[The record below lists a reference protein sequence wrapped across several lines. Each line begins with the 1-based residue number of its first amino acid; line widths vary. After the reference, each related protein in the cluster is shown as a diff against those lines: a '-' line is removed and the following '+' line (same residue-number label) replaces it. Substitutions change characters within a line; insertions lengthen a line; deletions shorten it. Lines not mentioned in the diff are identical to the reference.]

1 MESDTLNEI
10 MVNFLKSI
18 DELVYSGNHGGK
30 HSGGRPEWRLFRDR
44 TINNLIDMFPEF
56 YPPGST
62 YYIIRRR
69 GADYVREGLRLGS
82 YLAHKRGLQ
91 DVDPM
96 YAPDPLYL
104 KREMLEEFLDF
115 VVYEVP
121 LIFLKQPEVEEAFC
135 EEGYFSN
142 EHHHKKNAPDISF
155 LFNVL
160 ENAPSIS
167 ELVGASEDAKRS
179 NFIIYKD
186 ATQPIFEKNKYR
198 FPKGNIGVAVAILL
212 SGADEALCDDPALN
226 LYTWMQFIVERGV
239 HFLVYFIDLAQRVL
253 SAHTDNVTYTTIMRD
268 LMGAIETKLM
278 DIFNTCVHKRDLYD
292 KKVGYLRG
300 LFRLMDAIGVDY
312 SEYKSYMDDM
322 EDWQAKSIYEDINKR
337 IAKLNEQMIITSP
350 RRLIENIDLTSR
362 DEGTKAAILLERVLP
377 RYANTDILL
386 EDVSDCALDCVSIL
400 GKFKNE

>member
-1 MESDTLNEI
+1 MESDTLNQI
-10 MVNFLKSI
+10 MFHFTKKI
-18 DELVYSGNHGGK
+18 DEMVHSGMHGG
-30 HSGGRPEWRLFRDR
+30 RNAEWYLFRDR
-44 TINNLIDMFPEF
+44 PIKKPSDMFSEF

-62 YYIIRRR
+62 YSIIEKHGR
-69 GADYVREGLRLGS
+69 DYVMEGFRLGS

-96 YAPDPLYL
+96 YVTDPLYL

-115 VVYEVP
+115 LVYEVP
-121 LIFLKQPEVEEAFC
+121 LICLKQPEVEEAFC
-135 EEGYFSN
+135 KEGYFSN

-167 ELVGASEDAKRS
+167 ELVGASEDAIRS

-198 FPKGNIGVAVAILL
+198 FPNGNIGVAMAILL
-212 SGADEALCDDPALN
+212 SGPDEALCDDPELN
-226 LYTWMQFIVERGV
+226 LYTWTEFIVERGV
-239 HFLVYFIDLAQRVL
+239 QFLVYFVDLVEKVL
-253 SAHTDNVTYTTIMRD
+253 GTQTDSVTYRTVMRD

-278 DIFNTCVHKRDLYD
+278 DIFNTCVHKRALYD
-292 KKVGYLRG
+292 KKIGYLRG
-300 LFRLMDAIGVDY
+300 LFRLIGSIGLDY
-312 SEYKSYMDDM
+312 EEYKSSMDDVQ
-322 EDWQAKSIYEDINKR
+322 DWEAKSIYEDINKR

-350 RRLIENIDLTSR
+350 SRLIENIDLTSR
-362 DEGTKAAILLERVLP
+362 DEGTKAAILLERALP

-386 EDVSDCALDCVSIL
+386 EDVSDCILDCISIL